1 MDLEELP
8 IGEDAKRELEKA
20 GFKTLYPPQEQAV
33 KAGLFQGENLLLA
46 VPTASGK
53 TLVAQL
59 AAIYKLKKEGGK
71 TVYLVPLRAI
81 AWEKYV
87 DFSIL
92 REIEGFKGRRIRIT
106 LATGDYD
113 SKAEELA
120 DYDVIVATYE
130 KFDSIIRHR
139 PKWISE
145 VNLVIF
151 DEIHYVDSEDRGPGI
166 ETLVSFTKAILPRAQ
181 LIALSATVSNAD
193 EVAKWLGAKC
203 IVSEWRPVSLRE
215 GVLHGSSIFFK
226 DGETVELKDDLE
238 EPLYLLLAYSLKD
251 GGQALFFVETRKKT
265 VYLARKLS
273 SVSYLYLSESERRR
287 LRELAGEIREN
298 SESTI
303 IGEDLASVVE
313 KGVAFH
319 HAGLTSFQRRI
330 IEEAFRERVLKVIT
344 ATPTLAAG
352 VNLPARVV
360 CVTSVSR
367 FDPET
372 HTSSMIPIMEYKQ
385 MAGRAG
391 RPRYDR
397 FGEAVIYARSE
408 RDIDHLMARYIEST
422 AEPIESKLGLG
433 TYFSTAVL
441 ASIASG
447 IAVDVE
453 SILEVFRNT
462 LYYVQ
467 KGKGV
472 SNRVRRVLKILM
484 DDGLIIG
491 RNGFLDATPLGRRIS
506 ELYISPSTGVLFLNG
521 LKNKPRSF
529 TEVSGLNL
537 ICTSPDM
544 RPKFSVTGSTES
556 FVMDFVG
563 KHEPELYLDIEDI
576 SPMETYKTMTVL
588 WMWINEYSEDDIYLK
603 LGVEPGDLYA
613 CKETAQ
619 WLAYSA
625 KEIARLLKDNDALK
639 KLEELE
645 ARIEYGVKPELIE
658 LASSLE
664 GVGRIRA
671 RRLFNHGFKRLSDIA
686 SASVSELSRIP
697 GIGQKLALSIKKEA
711 GGIIHKE
718 EWEKRRMG
726 ENVQTSLAEFND

>member
-1 MDLEELP
+1 MDLAELP
-8 IGEDAKRELEKA
+8 ISEEAKKELVKA
-20 GFKTLYPPQEQAV
+20 GFETLYPPQEQAV
-33 KAGLFQGENLLLA
+33 KAGLFKGENLLLA

-59 AAIYKLKKEGGK
+59 ATIHKLENEGGK

-92 REIEGFKGRRIRIT
+92 RRIKGPKGGFRIA

-120 DYDVIVATYE
+120 DYDVIIATYE

-139 PKWISE
+139 PKWIGE
-145 VNLVIF
+145 VSLVIF

-166 ETLVSFTKAILPRAQ
+166 ETLVSFTRKILPNAQ

-193 EVAKWLGAKC
+193 EVAKWLNAKC
-203 IVSEWRPVSLRE
+203 VVSDWRPVSLRE
-215 GVLHGSSIFFK
+215 GVFYNSRIFFN
-226 DGETVELKDDLE
+226 DGEIVNLE
-238 EPLYLLLAYSLKD
+238 GDFDEPLHTLLAYSLRE

-273 SVSYLYLSESERRR
+273 SVSYLHLSEREREK
-287 LRELAGEIREN
+287 LRELASEIREN

-313 KGVAFH
+313 KGAAFH
-319 HAGLTSFQRRI
+319 HAGLTTYQRRT
-330 IEEAFRERVLKVIT
+330 IEKAFRERFLKAIA

-360 CVTSVSR
+360 CVTSVNR

-372 HTSSMIPIMEYKQ
+372 HVSNMISVMEYKQ

-391 RPRYDR
+391 RPRYDK
-397 FGEAVIYARSE
+397 FGEAVIYARNE
-408 RDIDHLMARYIEST
+408 NDVDYLIARYVEST
-422 AEPIESKLGLG
+422 AEKVTSKLGLG
-433 TYFSTAVL
+433 TYFSTAIL
-441 ASIASG
+441 ACVASRIATD
-447 IAVDVE
+447 VD
-453 SILEVFRNT
+453 SILEVFRST
-462 LYYVQ
+462 LYHVQ

-472 SNRVRRVLKILM
+472 SSRVKRILKILM
-484 DDGLIIG
+484 EDGLIVE
-491 RNGFLDATPLGRRIS
+491 RNRFLEATPLGRRIS
-506 ELYISPSTGVLFLNG
+506 ELYISPSTGILFLKG
-521 LKNKPRSF
+521 LKAKPSAF
-529 TEVSGLNL
+529 TEVTGLNL
-537 ICTSPDM
+537 ICVSPDM
-544 RPKFSVTGSTES
+544 RPRFSVTGSTEG
-556 FVMDFVG
+556 FVVEFAG
-563 KHEPELYLDIEDI
+563 RHEAELFLDIEDI
-576 SPMETYKTMTVL
+576 NPMETYKTMAVL

-625 KEIARLLKDNDALK
+625 KEIARLLRDQEAFK
-639 KLEELE
+639 KLGELE
-645 ARIEYGVKPELIE
+645 ARIEYGVKTELVE

-664 GVGRIRA
+664 GVGRVRA
-671 RRLFNHGFKRLSDIA
+671 RRLYNHGFKRVSDIA
-686 SASVSELSRIP
+686 SASVAELSRIP
-697 GIGQKLALSIKKEA
+697 GIGQRLALSIKKEA
-711 GGIIHKE
+711 GGIIHSE
-718 EWEKRRMG
+718 EWERRIK
-726 ENVQTSLAEFND
+726 EERVQTSLGEFD

>member
-8 IGEDAKRELEKA
+8 IGDDAKKEFAKL

-33 KAGLFQGENLLLA
+33 RKGLFNGENLLLA

-71 TVYLVPLRAI
+71 TVYLVPLKAI

-87 DFSIL
+87 DFKL
-92 REIEGFKGRRIRIT
+92 LKGIEGRNGKIKVA

-145 VNLVIF
+145 VNLVVF
-151 DEIHYVDSEDRGPGI
+151 DEVHYIDSEDRGPGI
-166 ETLVSFTKAILPRAQ
+166 EILISFTKSILPKAQ
-181 LIALSATVSNAD
+181 IIALSATVSNAD
-193 EVAKWLGAKC
+193 EIAKWLGAKC
-203 IVSEWRPVSLRE
+203 VVSEWRPVDLRE
-215 GVLHGSSIFFK
+215 GVFYDSKIFFK
-226 DGETVELKDDLE
+226 DRGIVELKYDFE
-238 EPLYLLLAYSLKD
+238 EPLHSLLTYSLKD

-265 VYLARKLS
+265 IYLARKLS
-273 SVSYLYLSESERRR
+273 SVSYLYLSESDRRR
-287 LRELAGEIREN
+287 LRELSREIREN
-298 SESTI
+298 SESMI
-303 IGEDLASVVE
+303 IGEELASLFE

-330 IEEAFRERVLKVIT
+330 VEDAFRERVLKVIT

-352 VNLPARVV
+352 VNLPARFV
-360 CVTSVSR
+360 CITSVNR

-372 HTSSMIPIMEYKQ
+372 HTSNMISVMEYKQ

-391 RPRYDR
+391 RPKYDR
-397 FGEAVIYARSE
+397 FGEAVIYSRTE
-408 RDIDHLMARYIEST
+408 REIDYLMAKYIEST
-422 AEPIESKLGLG
+422 TEPVESKLGLG

-447 IAVDVE
+447 IAVDVK
-453 SILEVFRNT
+453 SIMEVFKNT
-462 LYYVQ
+462 LYYLQ

-472 SNRVRRVLKILM
+472 SNRVKRVLKILIE
-484 DDGLIIG
+484 DGLIIG
-491 RNGFLDATPLGRRIS
+491 KDGLLEATALGRRIS
-506 ELYISPSTGVLFLNG
+506 ELYISPSTGISFVKG
-521 LKNKPRSF
+521 LKYKPQAF
-529 TEVSGLNL
+529 TEISGLHL
-537 ICTSPDM
+537 ICISPDM
-544 RPKFSVTGSTES
+544 RPKFSITSSTENPVIE
-556 FVMDFVG
+556 FVS
-563 KHEPELYLDIEDI
+563 KHEQELYLDIEDI
-576 SPMETYKTMTVL
+576 NPMETYKTMTAL

-625 KEIARLLKDNDALK
+625 KEIARLIKDYEAFK
-639 KLEELE
+639 RFEELE
-645 ARIEYGVKPELIE
+645 TRIEYGVKPELLE
-658 LASSLE
+658 LVSLLE
-664 GVGRIRA
+664 GIGRVRA
-671 RRLFNHGFKRLSDIA
+671 RRLFNYGFKKLSDIA
-686 SASVSELSRIP
+686 SASVNELSSIP
-697 GIGQKLALSIKKEA
+697 GIGQRLALSIKKEA
-711 GGIIHKE
+711 GGIIRKE
-718 EWEKRRMG
+718 EWEKRKTD
-726 ENVQTSLAEFND
+726 ESFQKSLIEFND

>member
-1 MDLEELP
+1 MDISELP

-33 KAGLFQGENLLLA
+33 REGLFDGENLLLA

-59 AAIYKLKKEGGK
+59 AAIHKLEREGGK

-87 DFSIL
+87 DFNIL
-92 REIEGFKGRRIRIT
+92 REVEGRNGKIRVA

-139 PKWISE
+139 PRWINE
-145 VNLVIF
+145 VNLIVF
-151 DEIHYVDSEDRGPGI
+151 DEIHYIDSQDRGPGI
-166 ETLVSFTKAILPRAQ
+166 ETLVPFTKAILPRAQ

-203 IVSEWRPVSLRE
+203 IISEWRPVSLRE
-215 GVLHGSSIFFK
+215 GVFHDGKIFFK
-226 DGETVELKDDLE
+226 DGEIVELKDDFE
-238 EPLYLLLAYSLKD
+238 EPLHSLLAYSLKN
-251 GGQALFFVETRKKT
+251 GGQALFFVETRKRT

-273 SVSYLYLSESERRR
+273 SISYLHLSESEKKR
-287 LRELAGEIREN
+287 LKELAREIREN

-303 IGEDLASVVE
+303 IGEDLANVFE

-330 IEEAFRERVLKVIT
+330 VEDAFRERILKVIT

-360 CVTSVSR
+360 CVTSVNR

-372 HTSSMIPIMEYKQ
+372 HTSSMISVMEYKQ

-391 RPRYDR
+391 RPRYDK
-397 FGEAVIYARSE
+397 FGEAIIYARNE
-408 RDIDHLMARYIEST
+408 REIDYLMAKYIEST
-422 AEPIESKLGLG
+422 AEPVESKLGLG
-433 TYFSTAVL
+433 TYFSTAIL
-441 ASIASG
+441 ASVASG
-447 IAVDVE
+447 IAFDVK
-453 SILEVFRNT
+453 SILEVFKNT
-462 LYYVQ
+462 LYYTQ
-467 KGKGV
+467 KGRGV
-472 SNRVRRVLKILM
+472 SNRVKRVLKMLVE
-484 DDGLIIG
+484 DGLII
-491 RNGFLDATPLGRRIS
+491 RKNGFLEATTLGRRIS
-506 ELYISPSTGVLFLNG
+506 ELYISPSTGILFVKG
-521 LKNKPRSF
+521 LKDKPQAF
-529 TEVSGLNL
+529 TEISGLHL
-537 ICTSPDM
+537 ICMSPDM
-544 RPKFSVTGSTES
+544 RPKFSITGSTENAVIE
-556 FVMDFVG
+556 FVS
-563 KHEPELYLDIEDI
+563 KHERELYLDFEDVN
-576 SPMETYKTMTVL
+576 PMETYKTLTAL

-625 KEIARLLKDNDALK
+625 KEIARLVKDHEAFK
-639 KLEELE
+639 SLEELE
-645 ARIEYGVKPELIE
+645 ARIEYGVKPELLE
-658 LASSLE
+658 LVSSLE
-664 GVGRIRA
+664 GVGRVRA
-671 RRLFNHGFKRLSDIA
+671 RRLFNYGFKRLSDIA
-686 SASVSELSRIP
+686 SASVSELSSIP
-697 GIGQKLALSIKKEA
+697 GIGQKLALNIKKEA
-711 GGIIHKE
+711 GGIIHRE
-718 EWEKRRMG
+718 EWKKRSKR
-726 ENVQTSLAEFND
+726 ESFQTSLVEFND

>member
-8 IGEDAKRELEKA
+8 ISKGARDELVKA

-33 KAGLFQGENLLLA
+33 KAGLFDGENLLLA

-53 TLVAQL
+53 TLIAQL
-59 AAIYKLKKEGGK
+59 AAIHKLEKEGGK

-87 DFSIL
+87 DFSL
-92 REIEGFKGRRIRIT
+92 LKKVEGLKGRIKVA

-113 SKAEELA
+113 SKAEELSE
-120 DYDVIVATYE
+120 YDVIIATYE

-139 PKWISE
+139 PRWLSE
-145 VNLVIF
+145 VNLVVF
-151 DEIHYVDSEDRGPGI
+151 DEIHYIDSEDRGPGI
-166 ETLVSFTKAILPRAQ
+166 ETLVSFTKAVLPRAQ
-181 LIALSATVSNAD
+181 LIALSATVSNA
-193 EVAKWLGAKC
+193 EEIAKWLGAKC

-215 GVLHGSSIFFK
+215 GVFHGSKIFFK
-226 DGETVELKDDLE
+226 DGVAVEIEEGFE
-238 EPLYLLLAYSLKD
+238 EPLHSLLAYSLRE

-265 VYLARKLS
+265 VYMARKLS
-273 SVSYLYLSESERRR
+273 SVSYLYLSEPERKK
-287 LRELAGEIREN
+287 LLEIAKDIREN

-303 IGEDLASVVE
+303 IGEDLANVVE

-319 HAGLTSFQRRI
+319 HAGLTSFQRRTV
-330 IEEAFRERVLKVIT
+330 EEAFRERVLKVIT

-360 CVTSVSR
+360 CVTSVNR

-372 HTSSMIPIMEYKQ
+372 HTSSMIPVMEYKQ

-391 RPRYDR
+391 RPKYDR

-408 RDIDHLMARYIEST
+408 RDMDYLMAKYVESST
-422 AEPIESKLGLG
+422 EPITSKLGLG
-433 TYFSTAVL
+433 TYFSTAIL
-441 ASIASG
+441 ASVASG
-447 IAVDVE
+447 ITMDVE
-453 SILEVFRNT
+453 GILKVFENT
-462 LYYVQ
+462 LYHVQ

-472 SNRVRRVLKILM
+472 SSRVKRILKILIE
-484 DDGLIIG
+484 DGLII
-491 RNGFLDATPLGRRIS
+491 RKNGFLEATPLGRRIS

-521 LKNKPRSF
+521 LRNKPRAF
-529 TEVSGLNL
+529 TEASSLNL
-537 ICTSPDM
+537 ICASPDM

-556 FVMDFVG
+556 IVMDFVG
-563 KHEPELYLDIEDI
+563 RHEPELYLDIDDI
-576 SPMETYKTMTVL
+576 NPMETYKTMTTL

-625 KEIARLLKDNDALK
+625 KEIARLLRDQDAFR
-639 KLEELE
+639 KLDELE

-658 LASSLE
+658 LVSSLE
-664 GVGRIRA
+664 GIGRVRA
-671 RRLFNHGFKRLSDIA
+671 RRLFNHGFKRLPDIA
-686 SASVSELSRIP
+686 SASVTELSRIP
-697 GIGQKLALSIKKEA
+697 GIGQRLALSIKKEA

-718 EWEKRRMG
+718 EWRSKR
-726 ENVQTSLAEFND
+726 EDKVQTSLGEFND

>member
-1 MDLEELP
+1 MELAELP
-8 IGEDAKRELEKA
+8 LSKEAKDELLKA

-33 KAGLFQGENLLLA
+33 EAGLFKGENLLLA

-59 AAIYKLKKEGGK
+59 AAIHKLENEGGK

-87 DFSIL
+87 DFNIL
-92 REIEGFKGRRIRIT
+92 RKIRGLKGGIRVA

-120 DYDVIVATYE
+120 DHDVIIATYE

-139 PKWISE
+139 PRWIDE

-166 ETLVSFTKAILPRAQ
+166 ETLVSFTRRILPKAQ

-193 EVAKWLGAKC
+193 EIAKWLNAKC
-203 IVSEWRPVSLRE
+203 VVSDWRPVSLRE
-215 GVLHGSSIFFK
+215 GVFYDSKIVFNDGSI
-226 DGETVELKDDLE
+226 VDLE
-238 EPLYLLLAYSLKD
+238 EDFDEPLHVLLAYSLRD

-265 VYLARKLS
+265 VYLARKIS
-273 SVSYLYLSESERRR
+273 SVSYLHLSDREREK
-287 LRELAGEIREN
+287 LRELAAEIREN

-319 HAGLTSFQRRI
+319 HAGLTTFQRRT
-330 IEEAFRERVLKVIT
+330 IEKAFKERLLKVIT

-360 CVTSVSR
+360 CVTSVNR

-372 HTSSMIPIMEYKQ
+372 HVSNMITVMEYKQ

-391 RPRYDR
+391 RPKYDKY
-397 FGEAVIYARSE
+397 GEAVIYARSE
-408 RDIDHLMARYIEST
+408 NDVDYLFARYVDSA
-422 AEPIESKLGLG
+422 AEKITSKLGLG
-433 TYFSTAVL
+433 TYFSTAIL
-441 ASIASG
+441 ACVASRIATDVKG
-447 IAVDVE
+447 IV
-453 SILEVFRNT
+453 EVFRNT
-462 LYYVQ
+462 LYHVQ

-472 SNRVRRVLKILM
+472 STRVKRVLKILM
-484 DDGLIIG
+484 EDGLIVE
-491 RNGFLDATPLGRRIS
+491 RNGFLEATPLGRRIS
-506 ELYISPSTGVLFLNG
+506 ELYISPSTGIMFLNG
-521 LKNKPRSF
+521 LKNKPRVF

-537 ICTSPDM
+537 ICASPDM
-544 RPKFSVTGSTES
+544 RPRFSVTGPTES
-556 FVMDFVG
+556 IVVEFVG
-563 KHEPELYLDIEDI
+563 RHEEELYVDIGDVD
-576 SPMETYKTMTVL
+576 PMETYKTVATL

-625 KEIARLLKDNDALK
+625 KEIARLVKDFDAVK
-639 KLEELE
+639 RFGELE

-664 GVGRIRA
+664 GVGRVRA
-671 RRLFNHGFKRLSDIA
+671 RRLYNHGFKKVSEIA
-686 SASVSELSRIP
+686 SASVAELSRIP
-697 GIGQKLALSIKKEA
+697 GIGQKLALNIKKEA
-711 GGIIHKE
+711 GGLIRGE
-718 EWEKRRMG
+718 EWERRLKEEG
-726 ENVQTSLAEFND
+726 VQTSLGEFSG

>member
-8 IGEDAKRELEKA
+8 IGEDAKKEFAKA

-33 KAGLFQGENLLLA
+33 KAGLFEGENLLLA

-53 TLVAQL
+53 TLIAQL
-59 AAIYKLKKEGGK
+59 AAVHKLKNEGGK

-87 DFSIL
+87 DFSL
-92 REIEGFKGRRIRIT
+92 LKGIEGRNGKIKIA

-139 PKWISE
+139 PNWISE
-145 VNLVIF
+145 VNLIVF
-151 DEIHYVDSEDRGPGI
+151 DEIHYVNSEDRGPGI
-166 ETLVSFTKAILPRAQ
+166 EVLVSFTRAVLPKAQ
-181 LIALSATVSNAD
+181 LIALSATISNAD
-193 EVAKWLGAKC
+193 EIAKWLGARC

-215 GVLHGSSIFFK
+215 GVFYDSKIFFK
-226 DGETVELKDDLE
+226 DGEIVKLE
-238 EPLYLLLAYSLKD
+238 DGFEDPLHSLLEYSLKD

-273 SVSYLYLSESERRR
+273 SISYLHLSEPDRKR
-287 LRELAGEIREN
+287 LRELAGEIRES
-298 SESTI
+298 SESAI

-319 HAGLTSFQRRI
+319 HAGLTSSQRRI
-330 IEEAFRERVLKVIT
+330 VEDAFKERVLKVIT

-360 CVTSVSR
+360 CITSVNR

-372 HTSSMIPIMEYKQ
+372 HTSSKIPVMEYKQ

-397 FGEAVIYARSE
+397 FGEAVIYARDDRE
-408 RDIDHLMARYIEST
+408 IDYLMAKYIDSISEPVESR
-422 AEPIESKLGLG
+422 LGLG
-433 TYFSTAVL
+433 TYFSTAIL
-441 ASIASG
+441 ASVASE
-447 IAVDVE
+447 IAVDVK
-453 SILEVFRNT
+453 SIKEVFENT
-462 LYYVQ
+462 LYHIQ
-467 KGKGV
+467 KGRGV
-472 SNRVRRVLKILM
+472 LGRVKRILKMLI
-484 DDGLIIG
+484 DDGLIIR
-491 RNGFLDATPLGRRIS
+491 RNGFLEATPLGRRIS
-506 ELYISPSTGVLFLNG
+506 ELYISPSTGILFLKG
-521 LKNKPRSF
+521 LKSKPQSF
-529 TEVSGLNL
+529 TEISGLNL
-537 ICTSPDM
+537 ICASPDM
-544 RPKFSVTGSTES
+544 RPKFSITGSTEDLVLN
-556 FVMDFVG
+556 FIDR
-563 KHEPELYLDIEDI
+563 HEPELYLDIEDI
-576 SPMETYKTMTVL
+576 NPMETYKTMTTL

-625 KEIARLLKDNDALK
+625 KEIARLLKDHDALK
-639 KLEELE
+639 MLEELE
-645 ARIEYGVKPELIE
+645 ARIKYGVKPELLE
-658 LASSLE
+658 LVSSLE
-664 GVGRIRA
+664 GIGRVRA
-671 RRLFNHGFKRLSDIA
+671 RRLFNYGFKKLSDIA
-686 SASVSELSRIP
+686 SANVSELSRIP

-718 EWEKRRMG
+718 EWEKRRRG
-726 ENVQTSLAEFND
+726 ESFQKSIVEF